1 MKIKDVMH
9 DITLVDAEA
18 TVQEVARVMTKKN
31 IGSVLIER
39 KGIYYILTERD
50 ILYKVVAEALDPSQI
65 KAEKVMTPVRYTID
79 AEASVEK
86 ASIIF
91 SKHRIRRLPVMHR
104 GEIVGIVTARSIAR
118 ACSK

>member
-9 DITLVDAEA
+9 NITLVDYSA
-18 TVQEVARVMTKKN
+18 TVQEVARVMAEKN

-50 ILYKVVAEALDPSQI
+50 ILYKVVAEALDPSEIRAKDIMQ
-65 KAEKVMTPVRYTID
+65 PVRYTID
-79 AEASVEK
+79 AEASIEK
-86 ASIIF
+86 ASRIF
-91 SKHRIRRLPVMHR
+91 SRHRIRRLPVMHR
-104 GEIVGIVTARSIAR
+104 GEIVGIVTARSIAK